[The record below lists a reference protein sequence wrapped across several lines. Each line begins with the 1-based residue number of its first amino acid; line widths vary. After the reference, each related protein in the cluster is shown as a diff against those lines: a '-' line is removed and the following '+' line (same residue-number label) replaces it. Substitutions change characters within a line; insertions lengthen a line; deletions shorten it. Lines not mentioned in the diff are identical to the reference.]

1 VCTKFRGSHANAV
14 ACLPGTVRGMPV
26 NQPREER
33 RLERVRLKAS
43 GATILAS
50 LSMGELLPLLRCCC
64 LRDEEGGGM
73 RSSGGRERKRG
84 RLPDGLDTNDDDD
97 VVDDDDV
104 EPGTWSAIGVVSPGS
119 EGTLQHK
126 KHRKH
131 HHHYCSIT
139 SREAAARK
147 QTEVGRE

>member
-1 VCTKFRGSHANAV
+1 
-14 ACLPGTVRGMPV
+14 MPV

-33 RLERVRLKAS
+33 RLARVRLKAS

-64 LRDEEGGGM
+64 LRDEGGGGM

-84 RLPDGLDTNDDDD
+84 LLPDGPDTN
-97 VVDDDDV
+97 DDDDV

-126 KHRKH
+126 KYRKH
-131 HHHYCSIT
+131 HHHYGSIT
-139 SREAAARK
+139 SCEAAAKR
-147 QTEVGRE
+147 QTDVGRE